1 MIIVIQSQLPHYRR
15 AFFNKLSELEDVLI
29 VHSGKSIATTTDHFT
44 EIIVREKKVGPF
56 SLQLGLIDVINT
68 HKPSAVIVAFD
79 IRNLMSFV
87 LKIRLRS
94 KVKWIW
100 WGLDQ
105 GTSETAFNIKTW
117 LAHGRSPIVFYNSAV
132 RDLFA
137 ARGLAPNKLFVANN
151 TFHVENHRSFH
162 NHKPKDIFINVGTLD
177 PRKQND
183 VLVRAFKAVHE
194 QTGRDLSL
202 YLIGEGRDRDMLSSL
217 IDELKLTD
225 RVFLTGKIE
234 DPAVL
239 EGYYARALAS
249 VSFGQA
255 GLAVLQ
261 SMAFGVP
268 FVTKRSAISGG
279 EKHNIIDSYNGIFCN
294 DDPLSLEQAMM
305 RLAENEGTSRKMGA
319 NAYTYYRDRASV
331 DGMVEGFRSAL
342 SYGEK

>member
-1 MIIVIQSQLPHYRR
+1 MIIVIQSRLPHYRLS
-15 AFFNKLSELEDVLI
+15 FFNKLSEIEDVLVI
-29 VHSGKSIATTTDHFT
+29 HSGKSIVTAADRFA
-44 EIIVREKKVGPF
+44 EIIVQETKVGPF
-56 SLQLGLIDVINT
+56 NLQLGLGEIINSYN
-68 HKPSAVIVAFD
+68 PSAVIAALD

-87 LKIRLRS
+87 LMARMHP

-105 GTSETAFNIKTW
+105 GASETATKIKTW
-117 LAHGRSPIVFYNSAV
+117 LARGSSPIVFYNSRV
-132 RDLFA
+132 RDLFVK
-137 ARGLAPNKLFVANN
+137 RGLTPSKLFVANN
-151 TFHVENHRSFH
+151 TFHVENHRSLH
-162 NHKPKDIFINVGTLD
+162 DRKPKDIFINVGTLD

-183 VLVRAFKAVHE
+183 VLVRTFKTVLE
-194 QTGRDLSL
+194 RTGRDLSL

-217 IDELKLTD
+217 IDELKLAN

-279 EKHNIIDSYNGIFCN
+279 EKYNIIDNYNGIFCT
-294 DDPLSLEQAMM
+294 DDPRSLEQAMM
-305 RLAENEGTSRKMGA
+305 RLVENEETTRTMGA

-331 DGMVEGFRSAL
+331 DVMVEGFRSAL
-342 SYGEK
+342 SYGAK